1 MKSPQFN
8 YIVSLFLIIF
18 VFSCSS
24 TKQLNSKNTAATL
37 FESELHIDRKH
48 SKNPFFEETDK
59 EEKWV
64 DSIYNQMSFEEKVG
78 QLFMVAAYSNKDSIH
93 VNSIDK
99 LVKELYTKYKII
111 RTTTGFN
118 YYIDSTY
125 QGNGLSLP
133 NNNVTYNNETVIVNL
148 YQINA
153 L

>member
-1 MKSPQFN
+1 MKLPQFN

-24 TKQLNSKNTAATL
+24 TKQLNSKNTAATI

-48 SKNPFFEETDK
+48 AKNPFFEETDK

-99 LVKELYTKYKII
+99 LVNLLKCSLVPILYIFLFPRIVCKYI
-111 RTTTGFN
+111 F
-118 YYIDSTY
+118 
-125 QGNGLSLP
+125 SLG
-133 NNNVTYNNETVIVNL
+133 
-148 YQINA
+148 
-153 L
+153 